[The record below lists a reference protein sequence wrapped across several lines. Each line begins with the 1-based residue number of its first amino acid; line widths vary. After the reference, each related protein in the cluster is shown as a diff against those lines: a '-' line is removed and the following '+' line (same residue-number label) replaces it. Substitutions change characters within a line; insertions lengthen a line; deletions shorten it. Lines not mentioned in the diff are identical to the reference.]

1 MGRSVLCESFV
12 EDYLRQLSRKAGV
25 CMGLLVGQPSAGG
38 KDYIVHASRITDEEI
53 ADDSQKLNATVAA
66 QHALDATRMLP
77 GGMYVM
83 GIFVI
88 HPKNVFQ
95 EPTLLSSI
103 KFILM
108 SMKAT
113 FDANPLLMGT
123 CEELE
128 KGEKLV
134 LHYSSGSKAHVCK
147 TVSLAAENPTVL
159 PCDWKFVERLT
170 TWHKLNVYFETDEVY
185 PLKQQAGQEQY
196 DTEANLTE
204 CAKKLKGQLMDA
216 KILFDGAPKLGA
228 DTVEGVLTM
237 KNQDKFLANV
247 YLPTSAE
254 LTASEAKIEQFE
266 GTLKFD
272 GIVSSQIYIHSRC
285 TFAEAERF
293 IVTDIVRS
301 LMSRIQIHCD
311 SLVQTEDTPQDKI
324 TLNEL
329 PRRVYF
335 PVRQGPGGF
344 PVEFSDYLFPEESV
358 ETPLVRIKEILDVG
372 VTARDLKCTVE
383 LVPAVKEDEQRPAG
397 EEEVWRKTSTEDD
410 FEGKLNLPV
419 VGGLVAVIVLLIA
432 LLVYY
437 FMK

>member
-25 CMGLLVGQPSAGG
+25 CMGLLIGQPSAGG
-38 KDYIVHASRITDEEI
+38 KDYIVHASRITEDETS
-53 ADDSQKLNATVAA
+53 DDSQKLNATVAA

-95 EPTLLSSI
+95 ETALLSSI

-113 FDANPLLMGT
+113 FDANPLIMGT

-147 TVSLAAENPTVL
+147 TVSLAAENPTIL

-170 TWHKLNVYFETDEVY
+170 TWHKLNVFFETDEVY
-185 PLKQQAGQEQY
+185 PLKSRSGQEQY
-196 DTEANLTE
+196 DTEANLTD
-204 CAKKLKGQLMDA
+204 CAKKLKEQLMEA

-237 KNQDKFLANV
+237 KNQEKFLANV

-254 LTASEAKIEQFE
+254 LSTNEAKIEQFA

-285 TFAEAERF
+285 TFSEAERF

-329 PRRVYF
+329 PRRIYF
-335 PVRQGPGGF
+335 PVRSQGGF
-344 PVEFSDYLFPEESV
+344 PVQFCDYLFPEESV
-358 ETPLVRIKEILDVG
+358 ETPLVRIKEMLDIS
-372 VTARDLKCTVE
+372 VTARDVNCKVE
-383 LVPAVKEDEQRPAG
+383 LVPVVKEDERPA
-397 EEEVWRKTSTEDD
+397 EDVWRKANTDDD

-419 VGGLVAVIVLLIA
+419 VGGLVTVIVLLIA